1 MLQPVLAA
9 YAGAEVSRAF
19 MGDAAMSQQAASHKS
34 VNVIQPVEKI
44 CLKHSPGKQSVA
56 LPDLLHPERLDA
68 LLLNLYGAEL
78 MPSHLPVLVSQWA
91 KYYFMQIIPV
101 VLSASLLE
109 GRHYALHLD
118 QVSLVLDERGLPVGI
133 RFAGEGVALTQTALD
148 PFQRF
153 AGLLDDNLQPFI
165 NTMSRYGGLAS
176 RVLWSSAGDTLE
188 TCLTG
193 LAASSKA
200 SLAAGLALLA
210 ERKRPDGR
218 LNPLYH
224 TVTYIQQAENAAP
237 RRQRKACC
245 LSYQVEWV
253 GRCEHC
259 PRRD

>member
-1 MLQPVLAA
+1 MFDESQLELRTSAS
-9 YAGAEVSRAF
+9 EV
-19 MGDAAMSQQAASHKS
+19 
-34 VNVIQPVEKI
+34 
-44 CLKHSPGKQSVA
+44 VA

-68 LLLNLYGAEL
+68 LLLDLYGTEL
-78 MPSHLPVLVSQWA
+78 MLSHLPVLVSQWA
-91 KYYFMQIIPV
+91 KYYFMQIIPA

-118 QVSLVLDERGLPVGI
+118 QVSLTLDERGLPVGI
-133 RFAGEGVALTQTALD
+133 LFAEEVVVLAQVETD

-165 NTMSRYGGLAS
+165 TTLSRYGGLAS
-176 RVLWSSAGDTLE
+176 SVLWSSAGDTLE
-188 TCLTG
+188 TCLTE
-193 LAASSKA
+193 LAAGSHA

-218 LNPLYH
+218 LNPLYQ
-224 TVTYIQQAENAAP
+224 TVTFIKQAEDAEP

-259 PRRD
+259 PLHD

>member
-1 MLQPVLAA
+1 M
-9 YAGAEVSRAF
+9 
-19 MGDAAMSQQAASHKS
+19 
-34 VNVIQPVEKI
+34 
-44 CLKHSPGKQSVA
+44 
-56 LPDLLHPERLDA
+56 
-68 LLLNLYGAEL
+68 
-78 MPSHLPVLVSQWA
+78 LVSQWA
-91 KYYFMQIIPV
+91 KYYFMQIIPA

-133 RFAGEGVALTQTALD
+133 RFVEEGSVLAQTELD

-153 AGLLDDNLQPFI
+153 GGLLDDNLQPFI
-165 NTMSRYGGLAS
+165 TTLSGYGGLAS
-176 RVLWSSAGDTLE
+176 SVLWSSAGDTLE
-188 TCLTG
+188 TCLTE
-193 LAASSKA
+193 LAAGSHA

-218 LNPLYH
+218 LNPLYQ
-224 TVTYIQQAENAAP
+224 TVTFIKQAEDAEP

-259 PRRD
+259 PLHD